1 MKENQSNISEMTIS
15 QCSVLYLFSLTTAEF
30 PSRSNSD
37 AKALYEVR
45 EILRN
50 DLSKYHGT
58 IKPGEKVILWT
69 Y

>member
-1 MKENQSNISEMTIS
+1 MLKRTTFP
-15 QCSVLYLFSLTTAEF
+15 SVAEF

-58 IKPGEKVILWT
+58 IKPGRNHYIGFSYADLVPSPTIST
-69 Y
+69 M